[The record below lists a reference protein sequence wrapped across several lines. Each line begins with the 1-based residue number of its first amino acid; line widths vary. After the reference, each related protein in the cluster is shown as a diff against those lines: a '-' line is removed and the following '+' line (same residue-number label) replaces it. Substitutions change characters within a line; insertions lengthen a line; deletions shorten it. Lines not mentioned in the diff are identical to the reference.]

1 MPRGDCSCEAT
12 GSCYECIVPFCDIC
26 DDPPHY
32 ATKECA
38 FCRKNLCDAAAIAND
53 ENTSY
58 GVDSNGQNLCPK
70 ARAGGNID
78 IRVIHGGYHVC
89 LPIFNI
95 FLSALRNSATFAY
108 EEQYGSNIYRGY
120 KSNCS

>member
-1 MPRGDCSCEAT
+1 MEMPRGDCSCEAT

-32 ATKECA
+32 ATNECA

-53 ENTSY
+53 ESY
-58 GVDSNGQNLCPK
+58 GKDSNGQNLCPK
-70 ARAGGNID
+70 ARADDLYDWGS
-78 IRVIHGGYHVC
+78 GYHDHF
-89 LPIFNI
+89 PIFNI
-95 FLSALRNSATFAY
+95 FLSALRNNATFAY